1 MENKPKRGRRPG
13 EHTRPP
19 GAGRK
24 PGTAGRRLFLT
35 IPPDLAAELPEED
48 SQARVWLIEAG
59 QEKVNNQKAKQ

>member
-24 PGTAGRRLFLT
+24 PGTAGRRLHLT
-35 IPPDLAAELPEED
+35 IPKDVAVRLPEND
-48 SQARVWLIEAG
+48 NDARAVIFEALREFFND
-59 QEKVNNQKAKQ
+59 QNSK

>member
-1 MENKPKRGRRPG
+1 MENKPRRGRRPG

-35 IPPDLAAELPEED
+35 IPKDVAKELPEND
-48 SQARVWLIEAG
+48 NDARAVIFEALR
-59 QEKVNNQKAKQ
+59 EFFNNQKSE